1 MNKFILYKTVI
12 PLLIIIW
19 YSIQFENYKIYFL
32 GSIFTVLSVYYTFQ
46 INTKSFYIIY
56 TFCLFFLFYL
66 IMGLFFM
73 LFFIINDLLI
83 YLSLDYCVNISPYI
97 ISVIVLW
104 IYVYSSVY
112 LSLKITKSQVLGDTN
127 ATKQPA
133 TQSQNRLTFILL
145 CST

>member
-1 MNKFILYKTVI
+1 MRKLKLSSMNKFILYKTVI

-32 GSIFTVLSVYYTFQ
+32 GSIFTVLSVYYTFE

-66 IMGLFFM
+66 IIGLFFI

-83 YLSLDYCVNISPYI
+83 YLSLDYFTNISDYI
-97 ISVIVLW
+97 LSIILLW

-112 LSLKITKSQVLGDTN
+112 LSLKIMK
-127 ATKQPA
+127 
-133 TQSQNRLTFILL
+133 RL
-145 CST
+145 

>member
-1 MNKFILYKTVI
+1 MRKLKLSSMNKFILYKTVI

-112 LSLKITKSQVLGDTN
+112 LSLKITKS
-127 ATKQPA
+127 
-133 TQSQNRLTFILL
+133 
-145 CST
+145 